1 MLHFK
6 KYFKRDL
13 GLTAIQTMIR
23 FYNKIRSE
31 SSVNLDHKTSR
42 KLPKMRLTIGSCPS
56 HVPCFVALVLGAF
69 SAKKE
74 KKNTTI
80 YQCFQPSLKYP
91 RSRFSFN
98 NKCLKNNNSLELE
111 TTSPID
117 VKF

>member
-31 SSVNLDHKTSR
+31 SSASVNLDHKTSR

-69 SAKKE
+69 SAKKR
-74 KKNTTI
+74 KKKHNYISMLSTLTKI
-80 YQCFQPSLKYP
+80 SQKEVFLQ
-91 RSRFSFN
+91 
-98 NKCLKNNNSLELE
+98 
-111 TTSPID
+111 
-117 VKF
+117 